1 MNVSLTVSDNID
13 ELEQNHELSLW
24 SKVQSYETIFI
35 IDVDNISVGYIAYQN
50 TNNTITKFE
59 VVESYRNSGIGT
71 IAMQKFLK
79 KMKPYTDRVIL
90 HPISVSLCE
99 YYKRF
104 GFRKRILNEHKMI
117 LKF

>member
-13 ELEQNHELSLW
+13 ELKQNHELSLW

-35 IDVDNISVGYIAYQN
+35 IDVDNIFVGYITYN
-50 TNNTITKFE
+50 PTTNIITKFE
-59 VVESYRNSGIGT
+59 IVEQYRNNNIGT
-71 IAMQKFLK
+71 TALRKFLK
-79 KMKPYTDRVIL
+79 QIKPYTNKVIIQ
-90 HPISVSLCE
+90 PISESLFK
-99 YYKRF
+99 YYERF